1 MSLPCP
7 NLHNWVYGHEDLEN
21 HFVKWVNLDQVY
33 PGSIPMKFTVTRQSN
48 SHWKNKL
55 IFVRHRR
62 DFLKKILSSWPLCK
76 TTDFLPSHTMAIQFF
91 LHGALVRLLQVF
103 HANFCGNRPTKSGE
117 IKIFVQRQN
126 YVNTPKED
134 VPHVSHQINRLLLY
148 THWWFIFFFSS

>member
-91 LHGALVRLLQVF
+91 LHGALVQLLQVI
-103 HANFCGNRPTKSGE
+103 HANFCRNRPTKSGE

-126 YVNTPKED
+126 YVNTLIEG
-134 VPHVSHQINRLLLY
+134 VPWMSHCIY
-148 THWWFIFFFSS
+148 GWK